1 MGVEILAKKC
11 CLEKGVFDK
20 KCFFLEKDL
29 SDPSDNW
36 HAGPQD
42 SLGKRNLNKLGPFK
56 NGLLQA
62 TQKKNKFRYSSHYK
76 VKPSSVRILNG
87 LDFFA
92 EAFSNIFFAKNF
104 EKEYISQ
111 IVHFTRKYTI
121 LKTVSDR
128 FRSNKQDSTLEKI
141 MKLAIGTPAEKKN
154 PNPIVKPA
162 KR

>member
-1 MGVEILAKKC
+1 MLEKRRYPHIEESYEAGHWHTNRKEDAESKYGNRRTSASMGVEILAKKC

-62 TQKKNKFRYSSHYK
+62 MHKK
-76 VKPSSVRILNG
+76 
-87 LDFFA
+87 
-92 EAFSNIFFAKNF
+92 
-104 EKEYISQ
+104 
-111 IVHFTRKYTI
+111 
-121 LKTVSDR
+121 
-128 FRSNKQDSTLEKI
+128 KQ
-141 MKLAIGTPAEKKN
+141 N
-154 PNPIVKPA
+154 PLFLPV
-162 KR
+162 